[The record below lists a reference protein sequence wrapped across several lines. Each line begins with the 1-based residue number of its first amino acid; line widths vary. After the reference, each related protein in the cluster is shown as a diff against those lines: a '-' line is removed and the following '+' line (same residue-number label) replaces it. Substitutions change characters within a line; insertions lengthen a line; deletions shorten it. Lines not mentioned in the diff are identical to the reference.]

1 MNPITSFSKKRNISL
16 SVIIP
21 SFNEEKRIGKT
32 ISRILSYLKKK
43 RFNYEI
49 IIVDDGSKDNTRNI
63 VKKFLKNKNIILTK
77 KRENKGKGY
86 SVKQGALIAKHNFIL
101 FSDADL
107 STPIQE
113 LDKFLKYIDKY
124 DIVIGSRALKGADIR
139 IKQPFYRAFI
149 GKTFNKIA
157 RLLTVKG
164 IKDTQCGFKLFK
176 NCRDIFKK
184 QTIDGF
190 GFDVELLFISQ
201 KRGLKIKE
209 LPITWL
215 NAEGSKVSAFKDSC
229 KMFYDLLKI
238 RFNSILGKY

>member
-1 MNPITSFSKKRNISL
+1 MKISI
-16 SVIIP
+16 IIP
-21 SFNEEKRIGKT
+21 SYNEEKRIGKT

-86 SVKQGALIAKHNFIL
+86 SVKQGALMAKHNFIL

-184 QTIDGF
+184 QAIDGF
-190 GFDVELLFISQ
+190 GFDVELLYIAQ
-201 KRGLKIKE
+201 KKGLKIKE
-209 LPITWL
+209 LPVAWL
-215 NAEGSKVSAFKDSC
+215 NAEGSKVSAFKDSF
-229 KMFYDLLKI
+229 KMFCDLLKI
-238 RFNSILGKY
+238 RFNSIMGKY